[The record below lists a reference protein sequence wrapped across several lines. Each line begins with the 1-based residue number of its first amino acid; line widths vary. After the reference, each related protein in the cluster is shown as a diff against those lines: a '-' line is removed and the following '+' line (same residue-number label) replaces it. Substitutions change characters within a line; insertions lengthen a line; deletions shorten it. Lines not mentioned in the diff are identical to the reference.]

1 MTFFDKLAVYFIDI
15 VSNMEYNIKV
25 KLGKLSLRR
34 GETLRNLTS
43 SLLKCYLFWWFL
55 TKRWGNKYDQV

>member
-34 GETLRNLTS
+34 GETLRNIT
-43 SLLKCYLFWWFL
+43 
-55 TKRWGNKYDQV
+55 D